1 LRLDGVDAF
10 ELSFWCGTC
19 PLVFERLQGS
29 NRTLSSEVL
38 QARLNA
44 GLSAIDDDVLAAASA
59 LVPEATYVPML
70 LAVGPKLVMP
80 SGPDDYF
87 AVEQVAHRGIDGFWG
102 LPEYPRTPYYRS
114 GSWQT
119 ADHEFLFEFVVPMV
133 PPTWNDRD
141 RVAGYEEQI
150 RDGARPTILALSI
163 LDHTQP
169 FDSFDAHTGL
179 MHFVLDGHHKIE
191 AAARLGVEITVL
203 SLLSVEDSLAF
214 SQNVLGIPDL
224 IESGPASI

>member
-1 LRLDGVDAF
+1 
-10 ELSFWCGTC
+10 
-19 PLVFERLQGS
+19 
-29 NRTLSSEVL
+29 
-38 QARLNA
+38 
-44 GLSAIDDDVLAAASA
+44 
-59 LVPEATYVPML
+59 
-70 LAVGPKLVMP
+70 
-80 SGPDDYF
+80 
-87 AVEQVAHRGIDGFWG
+87 
-102 LPEYPRTPYYRS
+102 
-114 GSWQT
+114 
-119 ADHEFLFEFVVPMV
+119 MV

-150 RDGARPTILALSI
+150 RDGARPTVLALSI